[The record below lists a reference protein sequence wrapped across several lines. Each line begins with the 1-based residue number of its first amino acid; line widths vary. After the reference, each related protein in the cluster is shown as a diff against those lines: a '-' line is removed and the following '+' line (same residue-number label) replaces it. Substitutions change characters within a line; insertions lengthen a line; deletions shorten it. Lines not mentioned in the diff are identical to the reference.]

1 MEFTPLPHEQT
12 VKILREDS
20 SMISS
25 IGDAPCLELGWY
37 LFETVFS
44 VEALGENVTR
54 GIIIKQHHSDKSFRE
69 FVLSGKENRKWECT
83 LTTTSMN
90 EATCTVVCYWTRS
103 QIGPQSITSSEDECL
118 FNGDKHVFSW
128 VYLTLSMV
136 LLRKTIVLNVV
147 LPYYQENKC
156 KCVIVTMQIK

>member
-69 FVLSGKENRKWECT
+69 FV
-83 LTTTSMN
+83 
-90 EATCTVVCYWTRS
+90 
-103 QIGPQSITSSEDECL
+103 
-118 FNGDKHVFSW
+118 
-128 VYLTLSMV
+128 
-136 LLRKTIVLNVV
+136 
-147 LPYYQENKC
+147 
-156 KCVIVTMQIK
+156 